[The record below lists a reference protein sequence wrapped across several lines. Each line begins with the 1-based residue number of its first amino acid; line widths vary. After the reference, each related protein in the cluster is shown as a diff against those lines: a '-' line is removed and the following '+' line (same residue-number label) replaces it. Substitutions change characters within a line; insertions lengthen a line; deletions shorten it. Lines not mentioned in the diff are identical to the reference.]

1 MGRRSDELQVIF
13 ETILNSRNVYFQP
26 PPGLLMS
33 YPAIVYELSGM
44 DVRRADDTLYKL
56 DKAYQ
61 VTVIDKDPDSTF
73 PDEIIRLP
81 KCAFERAFQS
91 DNLNHWV
98 FKIYY

>member
-1 MGRRSDELQVIF
+1 MAQRSDLQTIF
-13 ETILNSRNVYFQP
+13 EQILGKRNVYFQP

-33 YPAIVYELSGM
+33 YPAIVYELI
-44 DVRRADDTLYKL
+44 DIDTKHADDSVYML

-61 VTVIDKDPDSTF
+61 VTVMDKDPDSTI

-98 FKIYY
+98 FKLYY

>member
-1 MGRRSDELQVIF
+1 MGLRSELQTKF
-13 ETILNSRNVYFQP
+13 ETILGSRNVYFQP
-26 PPGLLMS
+26 PPSLLMK
-33 YPAIVYELSGM
+33 YPAIVYSLSDI
-44 DVRRADDTLYKL
+44 DVLHADDESYKI

-61 VTVIDKDPDSTF
+61 VTAIDSNPDSTI

-81 KCAFERAFQS
+81 LCAFERAYRA